1 MTHEEIRVALSS
13 GCSEDEMKAM
23 RCPIC
28 NDEVRFNVRPNR
40 KDCFICCKTSTKHM
54 AMHEECKSSPL
65 WWEKYVI
72 HGGWLS

>member
-1 MTHEEIRVALSS
+1 MTHEAIRAALSS

-23 RCPIC
+23 RCPVC
-28 NDEVRFNVRPNR
+28 SGGTSFDVRPQC
-40 KDCFICCKTSTKHM
+40 KTCFIRCKTSNEHM
-54 AMHEECKSSPL
+54 AMTIENPSAPA